1 MPQELFPKVEL
12 WQLSEHVTQALKEI
26 VRDALVEHSTVER
39 SPVGGM
45 RAAEASAYIGIGRS
59 TFYKLIK
66 TEAHLQHSYV
76 VGTAR
81 MWRKEDLDAWMQA
94 QVESNQIHPEIK
106 LSTSSK
112 SRNDEIRLGW
122 AGLHPQ
128 TRVHAPI
135 RPSIPFS

>member
-1 MPQELFPKVEL
+1 VVHDTRPRKRVYHVMPQELIPKVEL

-26 VRDALVEHSTVER
+26 VRDALVEHCTVER

-45 RAAEASAYIGIGRS
+45 RAAEAAAYVGIGRS

-94 QVESNQIHPEIK
+94 QVESNQIHPENQAGHFVK
-106 LSTSSK
+106 ESK
-112 SRNDEIRLGW
+112 R
-122 AGLHPQ
+122 
-128 TRVHAPI
+128 
-135 RPSIPFS
+135 